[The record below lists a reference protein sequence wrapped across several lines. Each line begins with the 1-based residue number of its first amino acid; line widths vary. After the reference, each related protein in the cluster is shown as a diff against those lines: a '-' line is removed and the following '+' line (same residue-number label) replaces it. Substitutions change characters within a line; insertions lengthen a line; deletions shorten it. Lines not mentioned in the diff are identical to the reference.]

1 MTSLSILEFLHR
13 PQTPEQVRAC
23 VSASK
28 LNLWLRCPLAFRR
41 RYIDGVPSG
50 MTPSLFFGKVV
61 HDVLDGI
68 YRCAMLG
75 AYATED
81 DVPGFVDDAWDRAM
95 NFEPCDFEDETKEL
109 KSKNQAVDVV
119 RMYLSEIDIAAEKPI
134 AVEQR
139 YDVPLIDPLTG
150 EDFGIRLIGITDLI
164 LDGESGPVIAD
175 FKTAASASSNCELQ
189 HELQLTAYAYLIR
202 HVFGRKESSLEIRQL
217 VKTKTP
223 KIITHCYPSRSDE
236 HFERFFGIVRE
247 YLDALDRG
255 VFNYRPSWNCSMC
268 EHSGS
273 CVSFLTPSV
282 SNKEPSSCHTPSFV
296 IGG

>member
-1 MTSLSILEFLHR
+1 MTSLSILDFLTK
-13 PQTPEQVRAC
+13 PQMPQQVRGSI
-23 VSASK
+23 SASK

-41 RYIDGVPSG
+41 RYIDGVLTK

-75 AYATED
+75 AYATID
-81 DVPGFVDDAWDRAM
+81 DIPGFVDDAWDRAM
-95 NFEPCDFEDETKEL
+95 TSEPCDFESDEKET

-134 AVEQR
+134 AVERR
-139 YDVPLIDPLTG
+139 YDIPLIDPLTG
-150 EDFGIRLIGITDLI
+150 EDFGITLVGITDLI
-164 LDGESGPVIAD
+164 LESETGPVIVD

-189 HELQLTAYAYLIR
+189 HELQLTAYACLVR
-202 HVFGRKESSLEIRQL
+202 HIYGRKESSLEIRQL

-223 KIITHCYPSRSDE
+223 KIATHCYSPRSDE
-236 HFERFFGIVRE
+236 HFARFFGIVRE

-273 CVSFLTPSV
+273 CVTFLTPS
-282 SNKEPSSCHTPSFV
+282 SSKGQKPCNTQSFV